1 VASLWLIALA
11 TAVLSSEPRVGS
23 PVMLA
28 GDYFSGD
35 GLGINWALSLRPD
48 GTYSFTWD
56 GCLGRYAE
64 RQGRFRVDGFLVVL
78 ERAESWPASPD
89 EMELPSSLVAVRW
102 GERLYLVPEAEGAR
116 FVADVTRGWEPRHG
130 THGRFLLRQS
140 DWEKPAR
147 GVPDLPEGWRK
158 LLLPAPVE
166 ARVTRVLA
174 RHRAE
179 IGAGS
184 NQKLHPG
191 VLLSLVSKK
200 YGSTEVRVV
209 SVGPAS
215 SIVENDYGDP
225 PFVSGGRV
233 TSRAW

>member
-1 VASLWLIALA
+1 VAWRLLITLA
-11 TAVLSSEPRVGS
+11 AAPLPAEPRVDS
-23 PVMLA
+23 PVTLV

-35 GLGINWALSLRPD
+35 GLGVNWALSLRAD
-48 GTYSFTWD
+48 GTYTFAWD

-64 RQGRFRVDGFLVVL
+64 RQGRFRVDGPLVVL
-78 ERAESWPASPD
+78 EGAELSVSPD
-89 EMELPSSLVAVRW
+89 EIELPSSLVAVRW

-116 FVADVTRGWEPRHG
+116 FAADVTRGWEPRHR
-130 THGRFLLRQS
+130 TDGRFLLRQS
-140 DWEKPAR
+140 DWEKPVR
-147 GVPDLPEGWRK
+147 GMPELPEGWRK
-158 LLLPAPVE
+158 WLLPDPIE
-166 ARVTRVLA
+166 AHVTRVLA

-191 VLLSLVSKK
+191 MLLSLVSKK
-200 YGSTEVRVV
+200 YGSTDVRVA

-233 TSRAW
+233 TSKAW